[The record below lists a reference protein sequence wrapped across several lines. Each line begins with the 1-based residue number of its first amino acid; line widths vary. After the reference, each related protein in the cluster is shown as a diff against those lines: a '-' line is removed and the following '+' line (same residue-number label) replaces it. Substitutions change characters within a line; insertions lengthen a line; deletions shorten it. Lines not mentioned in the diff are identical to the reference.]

1 MSKFKSFAQQG
12 SFRDY
17 QIQAPDQT
25 GKIKEETARTI
36 RGKQRAQASLERQQ
50 DLYLRA
56 QKLAQG
62 VEENQRE
69 QNFKL
74 ETENRKAYLDALRR
88 DNEIQTQNDKIAA
101 AQSAETYKQLSAFSK
116 SAFELYGQYQEMD
129 LKRNQQENA
138 RLAYAAGADYKTLIG
153 IQALGDNLTRSEFFQ
168 TEFIRQKLAEGGNK
182 DSLFALY
189 ERRATKGFINNIAVA
204 QNTAHGYGIA
214 AQQEMLDFKDR
225 YAAEN
230 DGRMPTIEE
239 QKRNLKVF
247 ESEYFANITG
257 ADGRGLNVNLMTTY
271 VAPTM
276 RRIQTGFDSQLEKQQ
291 RAEQESKV
299 KQNFMRQLDHA
310 WNTGKS
316 AAVYEMLTE
325 EGIANA
331 ANFEMYAEWVT
342 NKSLDFGPTGLDS
355 KDIEALKNF
364 QYKGVDYKQTGKLT
378 TYGESRGSLSDGAK
392 FNQAYN
398 ARTRAEKQL
407 YKDAE
412 DRRRLEADSASIEFQ
427 NSAIEDNRVTDDEVA
442 ESVARDAATG
452 IPGYESPGTREL
464 KKQKDSVRFEALFR
478 ADFTKKV
485 NNGTLTFEDLNQ
497 AGVSYKLRQEFLPA
511 LEKQNLITSTQ
522 EYKDG
527 VTAIKTAITEHA
539 TVKAG
544 RGASNRDHWTTEHY
558 LNSQLQEFK
567 KQAISLGDVSQIS
580 TLASGRVDVI
590 TANQKKAGFINE
602 KGHYSSAIAETKEQ
616 AEDYRAMQ
624 FEDGKFIEGRLKPS
638 FNDPAVAVNVYG
650 QNNFYEDY
658 YPMQRGQ
665 ITSRLRRRAAQMGMS
680 PLAAINFLASGVG
693 QPAVAEDAAVQALME
708 KVAPLNRLLNVY
720 RTDSRY
726 ERAMYKMNGGNA
738 PTRFDQPLPP
748 GVAGLAALVS
758 SGEGSPTSMFPGENY
773 PELLDMSIA
782 EVVEFQKQKL
792 ADGRE
797 SAAVGSY
804 QFLYPEQAAQR
815 AGLSMNDKFTPENQL
830 KMFIGTLLNKPGREN
845 LSAYLQGTGDDVE
858 TAIDELAQEFASIEY
873 RDGRSYYDD
882 GVNKASISRDRARD
896 ALLSA
901 RNELANR

>member
-36 RGKQRAQASLERQQ
+36 RGKERAQASLERQQ
-50 DLYLRA
+50 NLYLQA

-62 VEENQRE
+62 IEENQRE
-69 QNFKL
+69 QNFQL

-88 DNEIQTQNDKIAA
+88 DNEIQTRNDKIAA
-101 AQSAETYKQLSAFSK
+101 AQTADTFKQLSAFSK

-138 RLAYAAGADYKTLIG
+138 KLAYAAGADYKTVIG
-153 IQALGDNLTRSEFFQ
+153 IQALNDNLTKAEFAQ
-168 TEFIRQKLAEGGNK
+168 TEFIRKKLAEGGNI
-182 DSLFALY
+182 DALFALY
-189 ERRATKGFINNIAVA
+189 ERRASKAFINNIAVA
-204 QNTAHGYGIA
+204 QNTAYGYGIA
-214 AQQEMLDFKDR
+214 AQQEMIRFKK
-225 YAAEN
+225 EN
-230 DGRMPTIEE
+230 PEATIEE
-239 QKRNLKVF
+239 QRVNIKAF

-257 ADGRGLNVNLMTTY
+257 ADGRGLNANLMTTY

-276 RRIQTGFDSQLEKQQ
+276 RRIQTGFDNQFDKQQ
-291 RAEQESKV
+291 DAERKSIV
-299 KQNFMRQLDHA
+299 KQNFLKQLDHA

-316 AAVYEMLTE
+316 ASVYKYLTE
-325 EGIANA
+325 KGIANKE
-331 ANFEMYAEWVT
+331 NFEWYAEWRT
-342 NKSLDFGPTGLDS
+342 NKSLDFGPTGLNS
-355 KDIEALKNF
+355 KDMEDLDTFVF
-364 QYKGVDYKQTGKLT
+364 QDANDNDT
-378 TYGESRGSLSDGAK
+378 TYLKSRGMLSDGAK
-392 FNQAYN
+392 SVEAYN
-398 ARTRAEKQL
+398 TRIRAEKQL
-407 YKDAE
+407 YRDNE
-412 DRRRLEADSASIEFQ
+412 DRIKFEANADSIDFANEAIGDNEASLEELEQ
-427 NSAIEDNRVTDDEVA
+427 SRAN
-442 ESVARDAATG
+442 DAATG
-452 IPGYESPGTREL
+452 IPNFESEGTKFL
-464 KKQKDSVRFEALFR
+464 AKNVNTVRFESFFR

-497 AGVSYKLRQEFLPA
+497 AGVSHKLRQEFLPA
-511 LEKQNLITSTQ
+511 LEKQNLITQSQ

-527 VTAIKTAITEHA
+527 VEAIKGVITTGHPLVER
-539 TVKAG
+539 G
-544 RGASNRDHWTTEHY
+544 RGAGNRDHWTTT
-558 LNSQLQEFK
+558 QLVNQEIQEFK
-567 KQAISLGDVSQIS
+567 KQAILLNDPSQLS
-580 TLASGRVDVI
+580 TLSSGRVQVI
-590 TANQKKAGFINE
+590 KAKQETPGYIDKN
-602 KGHYSSAIAETKEQ
+602 GHYTSLIAETKEQ

-624 FEDGKFIEGRLKPS
+624 LEDGKFIEGRLKS
-638 FNDPAVAVNVYG
+638 NFSDPAVAVNVYG

-680 PLAAINFLASGVG
+680 PLAAINFLASGLG
-693 QPAVAEDAAVQALME
+693 QPAVAEDASIQALME
-708 KVAPLNRLLNVY
+708 KVAPLQRLLNVY

-726 ERAMYKMNGGNA
+726 DRAMYKMNGGNP

-748 GVAGLAALVS
+748 GVLGLAALVS

-773 PELLDMSIA
+773 PEMLDMSIS

-830 KMFIGTLLNKPGREN
+830 KMFMGTLFNKPGREN
-845 LSAYLQGTGDDVE
+845 LAAYLQGKSDDIE
-858 TAIDELAQEFASIEY
+858 LAMDELSQEYASIEY
-873 RDGRSYYDD
+873 RNGRSYYDD
-882 GVNKASISRDRARD
+882 GVNKASISREKLRSAMI
-896 ALLSA
+896 SA
-901 RNELANR
+901 REEFTNQ

>member
-36 RGKQRAQASLERQQ
+36 RGKERAQASLERQNN
-50 DLYLRA
+50 LYLQA

-74 ETENRKAYLDALRR
+74 ETENRKAFLDALRQ
-88 DNEIQTQNDKIAA
+88 DQQIAAQNDKIRA
-101 AQSAETYKQLSAFSK
+101 AQSAETFKQLSAFSK
-116 SAFELYGQYQEMD
+116 SAFELYGQYQEID

-138 RLAYAAGADYKTLIG
+138 RLAYAAGADYKTVIG
-153 IQALGDNLTRSEFFQ
+153 IQALGDNLTKSEFAQ
-168 TEFIRQKLAEGGNK
+168 TEFMRQKLAEGGNV
-182 DSLFALY
+182 DALFALY
-189 ERRATKGFINNIAVA
+189 ERRASKAFINNIAVA

-214 AQQEMLDFKDR
+214 AQQEMLRFEK
-225 YAAEN
+225 EN
-230 DGRMPTIEE
+230 PGATIEE
-239 QKRNLKVF
+239 KRQNSKAF
-247 ESEYFANITG
+247 ETEYFANITG
-257 ADGRGLNVNLMTTY
+257 EDGRGLNANMLATY

-276 RRIQTGFDSQLEKQQ
+276 RRIQTGFDSQFNKQQ
-291 RAEQESKV
+291 RAEQESIV
-299 KQNFMRQLDHA
+299 KQNFLKGLDHA

-316 AAVYEMLTE
+316 AAVYKYLTE
-325 EGIANA
+325 KGIANK
-331 ANFEMYAEWVT
+331 ANFEMYAEWRT

-355 KDIEALKNF
+355 KDMESLDTFVF
-364 QYKGVDYKQTGKLT
+364 QDANGNDT
-378 TYGESRGSLSDGAK
+378 TYLKSRGMLSDGAK
-392 FNQAYN
+392 SIQAYN
-398 ARTRAEKQL
+398 TRIREEKQL
-407 YKDAE
+407 YRDAE
-412 DRRRLEADSASIEFQ
+412 DRRKLEADSASIEFQ
-427 NSAIEDNRVTDDEVA
+427 NSVIEDNRVTDDEVA

-464 KKQKDSVRFEALFR
+464 KKQKDSVRFEAFFR
-478 ADFTKKV
+478 AEFTKKV

-497 AGVSYKLRQEFLPA
+497 AGVSHKLRQEFLPA
-511 LEKQNLITSTQ
+511 LEKQNLITQSQ

-527 VTAIKTAITEHA
+527 VEAIKGVITGHRS
-539 TVKAG
+539 VVAG
-544 RGASNRDHWTTEHY
+544 RGTGNRDHWTT
-558 LNSQLQEFK
+558 NQLVNQEIQEFK
-567 KQAISLGDVSQIS
+567 KQAILLGDPSQLS
-580 TLASGRVDVI
+580 TLSSGRMQIIQSKQETPGYIDK
-590 TANQKKAGFINE
+590 N
-602 KGHYSSAIAETKEQ
+602 GHYTSLIAETKEQ

-624 FEDGKFIEGRLKPS
+624 FEDGKFIEGRLKS
-638 FNDPAVAVNVYG
+638 NFSDPAVAVNVYG

-680 PLAAINFLASGVG
+680 PLAAINFLAGGVG
-693 QPAVAEDAAVQALME
+693 QPAVAEDAAIQALME

-720 RTDSRY
+720 RTEARY
-726 ERAMYKMNGGNA
+726 DRAMYKMNGRIP

-748 GVAGLAALVS
+748 GVQGLAALVS

-773 PELLDMSIA
+773 PEMLDMSIG
-782 EVVEFQKQKL
+782 EVVQFQKQKL
-792 ADGRE
+792 ADGRA

-804 QFLYPEQAAQR
+804 QFLYPEVAAQR

-830 KMFIGTLLNKPGREN
+830 KMFMGTLLNKPGREN
-845 LSAYLQGTGDDVE
+845 LSAYLQGTGDNVDS
-858 TAIDELAQEFASIEY
+858 AIDELAQEFASIEY
-873 RDGRSYYDD
+873 RNGRSYYDD
-882 GVNKASISRDRARD
+882 GVNKASISRDRVRD

-901 RNELANR
+901 RKELANQ